1 METRPDHPTIQP
13 APADGPYMVSS
24 CCWSALPSSRWWRP
38 DVRQPGP
45 AGIAGWV
52 VVERSPIGDD
62 TATIQ
67 AAIDSVAWSQAST
80 ATRVSPDVSTFT

>member
-1 METRPDHPTIQP
+1 MKTRPDHPTIRRWSLHGGLVLLVGAAVILLVAARRPP
-13 APADGPYMVSS
+13 A
-24 CCWSALPSSRWWRP
+24 
-38 DVRQPGP
+38 GP

-67 AAIDSVAWSQAST
+67 AAIDSVAWLQAST